1 MEAAEF
7 DENKSENIEKP
18 DNIKVFMIYQ
28 KKK

>member
-7 DENKSENIEKP
+7 DENKSENIGKS

>member
-1 MEAAEF
+1 MEAAEL
-7 DENKSENIEKP
+7 DENKSENIEKS

>member
-7 DENKSENIEKP
+7 DENKSENIEKS